1 MTVERGDRS
10 ALFVF
15 ALLGAFKALALV
27 GIAEGIA
34 RGLTNSGDWMVP
46 LVGGTILRAALVW
59 ASHVA
64 GARAA
69 IGTKQRLRGAVVD
82 HALRG
87 GGAARSLAIT
97 ATTGL
102 DELDNWYRSV
112 LPAMATTATVPLL
125 IGARILFADWV
136 SALIIVLTV
145 PLVPLFMALV
155 GLHTKD
161 KADAAGAAIE
171 RLASHVS
178 ELARGL
184 PVLVGLGRVEQQSEA
199 LASISDG
206 LRRATVKT
214 LRTAFLSSLVLELI
228 ATISVAV
235 VAVFVGIRLLHGELS
250 LEIGLIALILAPECF
265 APFRELGSAFHA
277 SQAGLAAKRRVAD
290 VLAIEPLEDSRTPA
304 SALRV
309 EALTVR
315 SVHDLSFAP
324 APGTITAIVGA
335 SGTGKSTVLG
345 VLAGTVTPQSGRVWG
360 VDAAHVAYVPQH
372 PHTVG
377 ATVRDELALYGQN
390 VEAQLNRFAL
400 DGGADPANLSP
411 GELRRVAVARA
422 LLRVEAG
429 ATLLLLD
436 EPTAHLDAVSAGIVE
451 EAIRDLRGTVTIVV
465 ASHEQAIV
473 DLADEIVSLGETA
486 FRESSSMLNAEAM
499 RAPDHFESTFE
510 KSTGARAEFVAF
522 VWPTL
527 WKTAGA
533 SLIGAAAALSG
544 MALLATSGW
553 LIVQASEVDAIMYLL
568 VAIVGV
574 RFFGLGR
581 AALRY
586 AERLVTHD
594 AALGSVAAL
603 RRRLWSSLARTGL
616 ASRAL
621 SSSDAALDLLVATPE
636 RVLQLV
642 PRVITPLAV
651 ALFASI
657 AVIVTAGILVP
668 SALGIVVASILFA
681 GLVAPVVAVLADRAG
696 SRAELAARSIVLRG
710 ISRLVR
716 AADDVRA
723 NGVSSP
729 ARDWV
734 LGADSAA
741 TAGARKAA
749 FATGS
754 GSAIVLLACGLAA
767 AAVLGNGGAE
777 RSILAVIV
785 LLPLALVDP
794 LLAALEAA
802 QLIPALRAQL
812 ARLHDATPPAAIA
825 PDDTLRAVADDF
837 DREPAVILDD
847 VSVTWPNTSA
857 VFSGATAIARR
868 GDWLVVEGPSGSGKS
883 TLIAALLG
891 YLPAT
896 VGTLTV
902 TGTGVAWAP
911 QESHIFDS
919 TVRGN
924 LLLAGAVTDDRLL
937 NALATVGLDVDLDAR
952 VGSEG
957 GHLSGGQRQRLAVA
971 RALLTDADVVLL
983 DEPTA
988 HLDAE
993 AAADLM
999 RDLRAALVDRVVV
1012 LVTHHAD
1019 EVRDGD
1025 VRLTLNRASHGHSIP
1040 GHSLPGGRKVDGA
1053 GDSIVGEDRAVEGGI
1068 AELTGRIPVLG

>member
-1 MTVERGDRS
+1 MTVDRGDRS
-10 ALFVF
+10 AVFGF
-15 ALLGAFKALALV
+15 ALLGALKALALIA
-27 GIAEGIA
+27 IAEGIA
-34 RGLTNSGDWMVP
+34 RGLTGSAEWVLP
-46 LVGGTILRAALVW
+46 LVGGVVLRAALAW
-59 ASHVA
+59 AGHVA

-69 IGTKQRLRGAVVD
+69 IGTKQQLRRAVVD

-87 GGAARSLAIT
+87 GGSRSLAVT
-97 ATTGL
+97 ATVGL
-102 DELDNWYRSV
+102 DELDNWYRTV
-112 LPAMATTATVPLL
+112 LPAIATTATVPLL

-155 GLHTKD
+155 GMHTKE
-161 KADAAGAAIE
+161 KADVATAAIE
-171 RLASHVS
+171 RLASHVA

-184 PVLVGLGRVEQQSEA
+184 PVLVGLGRVDQQSDA
-199 LASISDG
+199 LARLSDAQ
-206 LRRATVKT
+206 RVATVKT
-214 LRTAFLSSLVLELI
+214 LRTAFMSSLVLELI

-235 VAVFVGIRLLHGELS
+235 VAVFVGIRLLHGELT

-290 VLAIEPLEDSRTPA
+290 VLAVEPVEDSRTPGTE
-304 SALRV
+304 LRV
-309 EALTVR
+309 EGLTVR
-315 SVHDLSFAP
+315 TVHGLSFAP
-324 APGTITAIVGA
+324 AAGSITAIVGA

-345 VLAGTVTPQSGRVWG
+345 VLAGTVTPEIGRVWG
-360 VDAAHVAYVPQH
+360 IDADHVAYVPQH

-377 ATVRDELALYGQN
+377 ATVRDELSLYGTL
-390 VEAQLNRFAL
+390 VEPQLHRFAL
-400 DGGADPANLSP
+400 DGDADPANLSP

-422 LLRVEAG
+422 LLRVDEG

-451 EAIRDLRGTVTIVV
+451 QAIRELRGTVTIIV

-473 DLADEIVSLGETA
+473 DLADEIVSLGETS
-486 FRESSSMLNAEAM
+486 FRASSTTVSAGPV
-499 RAPDHFESTFE
+499 RASTAPRAT
-510 KSTGARAEFVAF
+510 STGAFAEFLAF
-522 VWPTL
+522 VRPTA
-527 WKTAGA
+527 WKTIGA
-533 SLIGAAAALSG
+533 SLLGAAAALSG

-586 AERLVTHD
+586 AERLATHD

-603 RRRLWSSLARTGL
+603 RRRLWATLAQTGL

-621 SSSDAALDLLVATPE
+621 ASSDAALDLLVATPE

-642 PRVITPLAV
+642 PRIVTPIVVGLV
-651 ALFASI
+651 ASI
-657 AVIVTAGILVP
+657 AVIITTGLLVP
-668 SALGIVVASILFA
+668 SALGIIVTSIVIAVV
-681 GLVAPVVAVLADRAG
+681 VAPVVALIADRAG
-696 SRAELAARSIVLRG
+696 TRAELAARSVVLRG

-723 NGVSSP
+723 NGVSTR
-729 ARDWV
+729 ARDSV
-734 LGADSAA
+734 LGADDTA

-749 FATGS
+749 LATGV
-754 GSAIVLLACGLAA
+754 GSAIVMLACGIAA
-767 AAVLGNGGAE
+767 AAVLGNAGAE

-802 QLIPALRAQL
+802 QLIPALAAQL
-812 ARLHDATPPAAIA
+812 AKLHVAAPHQHTERSAGEPSIA
-825 PDDTLRAVADDF
+825 
-837 DREPAVILDD
+837 LDD
-847 VSVTWPNTSA
+847 VAVAWPDTAPVFTGVTASA
-857 VFSGATAIARR
+857 NR
-868 GDWLVVEGPSGSGKS
+868 GQWLVVEGPSGSGKS
-883 TLIAALLG
+883 TLVAALLG
-891 YLPAT
+891 YLPAAT
-896 VGTLTV
+896 GTLTV
-902 TGTGVAWAP
+902 TGSGVAWAP

-924 LLLAGAVTDDRLL
+924 LLLAGAATDTELRA
-937 NALATVGLDVDLDAR
+937 ALTTVGLDLDLEAR

-957 GHLSGGQRQRLAVA
+957 GRLSGGQRQRLAVA
-971 RALLTDADVVLL
+971 RALLTSADVVLL

-993 AAADLM
+993 AADDLM
-999 RDLRAALVDRVVV
+999 RDLRFGLADKVVV

-1019 EVRDGD
+1019 EVHADD
-1025 VRLTLNRASHGHSIP
+1025 VRVRLGQTLE
-1040 GHSLPGGRKVDGA
+1040 GGRQIDRA
-1053 GDSIVGEDRAVEGGI
+1053 GDSIVGKNGALEGSVAKLSGGVP
-1068 AELTGRIPVLG
+1068 LLR

>member
-1 MTVERGDRS
+1 MTVDRGDRS
-10 ALFVF
+10 ALFLF
-15 ALLGAFKALALV
+15 ALLGAIKALALV
-27 GIAEGIA
+27 AIAEGIA
-34 RGLTNSGDWMVP
+34 RGLTGSTEWVVP
-46 LVGGTILRAALVW
+46 LVGGVVLRAVLAW
-59 ASHVA
+59 AGHVA

-69 IGTKQRLRGAVVD
+69 IGTKQRLRRAVVD

-87 GGAARSLAIT
+87 GGSRSLAVT
-97 ATTGL
+97 ATVGL
-102 DELDNWYRSV
+102 DELDNWYRTV
-112 LPAMATTATVPLL
+112 LPAIATTATVPLL
-125 IGARILFADWV
+125 IGARILVADWV

-155 GLHTKD
+155 GMHTKE
-161 KADAAGAAIE
+161 KADAATAAIE
-171 RLASHVS
+171 RLASHVA

-184 PVLVGLGRVEQQSEA
+184 PVLVGLGRVEQQSDA
-199 LASISDG
+199 LARLSDAQ
-206 LRRATVKT
+206 RVATVKT
-214 LRTAFLSSLVLELI
+214 LRTAFMSSLVLELI

-235 VAVFVGIRLLHGELS
+235 VAVFVGIRLLHGEMT

-290 VLAIEPLEDSRTPA
+290 VLAVEPVEDSRTPGA
-304 SALRV
+304 ELRV
-309 EALTVR
+309 EGLTVR
-315 SVHDLSFAP
+315 TVHGLSFAP
-324 APGTITAIVGA
+324 SPGSVTAIVGA

-345 VLAGTVTPQSGRVWG
+345 VLAGTVTPEIGRVWG
-360 VDAAHVAYVPQH
+360 VDADHVAYVPQH

-377 ATVRDELALYGQN
+377 ATVRDELSLYGTL
-390 VEAQLNRFAL
+390 VEPQLHRFAL
-400 DGGADPANLSP
+400 DGDADPANLSP

-422 LLRVEAG
+422 LVRVDEG

-451 EAIRDLRGTVTIVV
+451 RAIRELRGTVTIIV

-473 DLADEIVSLGETA
+473 DLADEVVSLGETS
-486 FRESSSMLNAEAM
+486 FRASST
-499 RAPDHFESTFE
+499 APTVDLVHASAVPTSAVPTPPVPAPT
-510 KSTGARAEFVAF
+510 STGGFAEFVAF
-522 VWPTL
+522 VRPTA
-527 WKTAGA
+527 WKTLGA
-533 SLIGAAAALSG
+533 SLLGAAAALSG

-586 AERLVTHD
+586 AERLTTHD
-594 AALGSVAAL
+594 AALGSVADL
-603 RRRLWSSLARTGL
+603 RRRLWATLAQTGL

-621 SSSDAALDLLVATPE
+621 ASSDAALDLLVATPE

-642 PRVITPLAV
+642 PRIITPIVVGLV
-651 ALFASI
+651 ASI
-657 AVIVTAGILVP
+657 AVIVTTGLLVP
-668 SALGIVVASILFA
+668 SALGIMVTSIVIAVV
-681 GLVAPVVAVLADRAG
+681 VAPVVALVADRAG
-696 SRAELAARSIVLRG
+696 TRAELAARSVVLRG

-723 NGVSSP
+723 NGVSTR
-729 ARDWV
+729 ARDAV
-734 LGADSAA
+734 LSADDTA
-741 TAGARKAA
+741 TAGARTAA
-749 FATGS
+749 LATGI
-754 GSAIVLLACGLAA
+754 GSAIVMLACGFAA

-802 QLIPALRAQL
+802 QLIPALAAQL
-812 ARLHDATPPAAIA
+812 AKLHVAAPAGGARCTEGEPAIA
-825 PDDTLRAVADDF
+825 
-837 DREPAVILDD
+837 LDD
-847 VSVTWPNTSA
+847 VAVSWPGTAA
-857 VFSGATAIARR
+857 VFTGVSATVKR
-868 GDWLVVEGPSGSGKS
+868 GQWLVVEGPSGSGKS
-883 TLIAALLG
+883 TLVAALLG
-891 YLPAT
+891 YLPAASGTMT
-896 VGTLTV
+896 VAGS
-902 TGTGVAWAP
+902 GVAWAP

-924 LLLAGAVTDDRLL
+924 LLLAGAATDTELR
-937 NALATVGLDVDLDAR
+937 AAMITVGLDLGLDAR

-971 RALLTDADVVLL
+971 RALLTTADVVVL

-999 RDLRAALVDRVVV
+999 RDLRFGLADKVVV

-1019 EVRDGD
+1019 EVHAGD
-1025 VRLTLNRASHGHSIP
+1025 VRVRLGQPLT
-1040 GHSLPGGRKVDGA
+1040 GGRQIDSASDGIVDEDGA
-1053 GDSIVGEDRAVEGGI
+1053 VESSVAKLSSGVP
-1068 AELTGRIPVLG
+1068 LLR